1 MDKINTGNW
10 GDTFSE
16 VTLQPV
22 FYNDRYHEAIIS
34 LHEPGLASANIK
46 TIHTPGIDLIH
57 AQFSTQ
63 RKLELID
70 EENVSSISSSYVLC
84 GEIESTFHYHNC
96 PVKHS
101 RNTQAFQYTPNF
113 NCRHIIHD
121 NKLEAL
127 SLIYNPDYFKSIAN
141 SSGMSFLDNLVNC
154 IDRGEHL
161 LVAPGEVALKPRMA
175 ELVQQIMH
183 CAFNGLTRYLFLE
196 AKMLELF
203 ALQMEQLNSDTTSK
217 EKWSLADRE
226 RLKAV
231 HDFVIRSYLEPL
243 TLSGLCYE
251 FGLNEFKLKKGY
263 KHFFGTTVFG
273 HILKLRIEAARQLL
287 VSGAMT
293 VSEVA
298 YHVGYSNVSSF
309 SEAFKKHF
317 GYLPRSIRNIHHY
330 EGVIALAV

>member
-10 GDTFSE
+10 GNTFSE
-16 VTLQPV
+16 VSLQQV
-22 FYNDRYHEAIIS
+22 FNNDRYHEAVIS
-34 LHEPGLASANIK
+34 LHEPGLARANLR
-46 TIHTPGIDLIH
+46 TIHTPGMDLIH

-63 RKLELID
+63 RKLELAD
-70 EENVSSISSSYVLC
+70 PENVASISSSYVLS
-84 GEIESTFHYHNC
+84 GELESTFNYNNRLVRHKSDTH
-96 PVKHS
+96 
-101 RNTQAFQYTPNF
+101 AFQYTPDF
-113 NCRHIIHD
+113 NGRHIIHD

-127 SLIYNPDYFKSIAN
+127 SFIYNPDYFKSIAN
-141 SSGMSFLDNLVNC
+141 SSGVPFLDNVMNC

-161 LVAPGEVALKPRMA
+161 LVPPGEVVLQPRMA
-175 ELVQQIMH
+175 ELAQQIVH
-183 CAFNGLTRYLFLE
+183 CAFTGLTRYLFIE

-203 ALQMEQLNSDTTSK
+203 AMQMEQLNSDTSDK

-226 RLKAV
+226 RLKAA
-231 HDFVIRSYLEPL
+231 HDFIIQSYLEPL
-243 TLSGLCYE
+243 TLSCLCYK

-273 HILKLRIEAARQLL
+273 HILKLRMEAARELL

-298 YHVGYSNVSSF
+298 YHIGYSNVSSF

-317 GYLPRSIRNIHHY
+317 GYLPRSVRNIHHY
-330 EGVIALAV
+330 ESEVAI